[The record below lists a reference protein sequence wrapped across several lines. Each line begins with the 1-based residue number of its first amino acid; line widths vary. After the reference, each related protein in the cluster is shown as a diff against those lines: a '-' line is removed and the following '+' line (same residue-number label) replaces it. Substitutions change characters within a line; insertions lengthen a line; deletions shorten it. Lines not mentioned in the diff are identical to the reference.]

1 MSDKIVTLAMFHDP
15 LEAQLVRNRLEAEG
29 IRVLVSG
36 DNTGSLFG
44 GMGGA
49 FGTVHLQVSEEHY
62 PRAMALLESFDEDE
76 EQDEPAQET
85 SSTAIT
91 QSEERVKAEKRD
103 TPTDIQTTA
112 AEKPV
117 AANADTRIAAKPER
131 PLAADSDEDDDPM
144 HSSLTWSADDYAWRA
159 CVAAV
164 ISVMLLPF
172 PLGVF
177 LALVANF
184 YSGYLLTRLSLLTR
198 DLTQRGM
205 LRLYGAL
212 LAHAL
217 FWGFLCLTC
226 SGVLRIPFWLA

>member
-36 DNTGSLFG
+36 DNTGGLFG

-62 PRAMALLESFDEDE
+62 PRASALLDSFDEDQE
-76 EQDEPAQET
+76 EDEPAPQT
-85 SSTAIT
+85 PSTAI
-91 QSEERVKAEKRD
+91 KADVAKPEA
-103 TPTDIQTTA
+103 PATDIQTTA
-112 AEKPV
+112 AQKPV
-117 AANADTRIAAKPER
+117 AANVDTRIAPKPEG
-131 PLAADSDEDDDPM
+131 PLAADSDEDDDAI

-184 YSGYLLTRLSLLTR
+184 YSAYLLARLGLLNK
-198 DLTQRGM
+198 DMTQRGLM
-205 LRLYGAL
+205 RLYGAL

-226 SGVLRIPFWLA
+226 SGVLRSRFPFD